1 MRPLAI
7 VLVACLAQGCY
18 AYIPVSTASPA
29 VGANVRA
36 TLTDSGTA
44 ALSGYL
50 GARIASVDG
59 RLQSSTDS
67 SLTLA
72 VAVVRSRTADESFW
86 KGERIT
92 LRRDLIATVEQRRLS
107 RPRTALSLG
116 GALAVIATAAVVS
129 GGKNGGSPGG
139 DRPPPR

>member
-1 MRPLAI
+1 MRSFSI
-7 VLVACLAQGCY
+7 VLAVFFVQGCY
-18 AYIPVSTASPA
+18 AYIPVTTTAPV
-29 VGANVRA
+29 VGTNLRA

-50 GARIASVDG
+50 GPRIASVDG
-59 RLQSSTDS
+59 RLESTTDS

-72 VAVVRSRTADESFW
+72 VAVVRSRSADESFW

-92 LRRDLIATVEQRRLS
+92 LRRDLIASMEQRKLS

-116 GALAVIATAAVVS
+116 GALAIIATAAVVS
-129 GGKNGGSPGG
+129 GGKSGGTPGG
-139 DRPPPR
+139 NPPPPR